1 MAVFSI
7 QCPHCGT
14 ELEVQD
20 EWADMEVNCPF
31 CQGIFIVP
39 RRNPVPNRYA
49 PPSWAAS
56 PGASYRSGG
65 NPNGKA
71 VTSMILGAA
80 GLLTGALGL
89 IPGIIAIVFSRK
101 AADEMARTGN
111 YDGRGFAT
119 AGMGLGIAG
128 TVLSCIWIIAL
139 SLALI
144 GDLDFDD
151 DGGSSSGSSASGK
164 NTHLSFN
171 AEMGRRALD
180 SLPSEQRAA
189 LLTGSGSFNDEANAL
204 ANLSSDDLDGV
215 IEYLQSTSE

>member
-1 MAVFSI
+1 MSEFKVK
-7 QCPHCGT
+7 CPHCANV
-14 ELEVQD
+14 LEVQD

-31 CQGIFIVP
+31 CQGNFIVP
-39 RRNPVPNRYA
+39 RRNPVPIRYA
-49 PPSWAAS
+49 PPSGAAS

-151 DGGSSSGSSASGK
+151 DGGASSGSSASGK

-189 LLTGSGSFNDEANAL
+189 LLTGSGSFDDEANAL